1 MILETI
7 PFITYHPHLNPPP
20 SRGREN
26 YGYNVNPQTFCYLQ
40 GYYPHLRHKTEKVK
54 ICIVKDSD
62 KEGLLAYAKTH
73 TDKFLK
79 YLEIERAAS
88 SHTLRAY
95 RKDLEDFFRFVK
107 VRPEDV
113 ELADVRGF
121 IAEQIR
127 SGLNKT
133 TVSRKL
139 ASIRS
144 FFKFLYREGYK
155 RSNPAKLVPNPKV
168 PKLLPRFLSVDDA
181 FSLVERPEGEGFM
194 SARDRAILEV
204 LYSSGLRV
212 SELSGLNVDDM
223 NTREGLLK
231 VKGKGRRERIVPIGS
246 KAIDA
251 IKSYTV
257 ERIFLKSKDRA
268 LFLNRAGARLTDR
281 GVRRIVVKYAR
292 MMGIKGQIGPHSLR
306 HTFATHLL
314 QSGAD
319 LRVIQE
325 LLGHSSLSTTQKYTH
340 LDVTHL
346 MDVYDKAHPFAKEKL
361 DDVS

>member
-1 MILETI
+1 M
-7 PFITYHPHLNPPP
+7 
-20 SRGREN
+20 
-26 YGYNVNPQTFCYLQ
+26 
-40 GYYPHLRHKTEKVK
+40 
-54 ICIVKDSD
+54 KD
-62 KEGLLAYAKTH
+62 H
-73 TDKFLK
+73 IDKFLK

-95 RKDLEDFFRFVK
+95 RKDLEEFSKFVNIK
-107 VRPEDV
+107 PEDV

-121 IAEQIR
+121 IAEQIK

-133 TVSRKL
+133 SVSRRL

-155 RSNPAKLVPNPKV
+155 RTNPAKLVSNPKL

-181 FSLVERPEGEGFM
+181 FALVERPAGTGFLP
-194 SARDRAILEV
+194 ARDRAILEL

-212 SELSGLNVDDM
+212 SEISSLNIDDI
-223 NTREGLLK
+223 NTKEGFLK
-231 VKGKGRRERIVPIGS
+231 VKGKGRKERMVPVGS

-251 IKSYTV
+251 IKSYMV
-257 ERIFLKSKDRA
+257 ERIALKSKDRF
-268 LFLNRAGARLTDR
+268 LFLNRTGKGLSDR
-281 GVRRIVVKYAR
+281 GVRRLVVKYAR
-292 MMGIKGQIGPHSLR
+292 MTGISGKIGPHALR

-314 QSGAD
+314 QGGAD

-346 MDVYDKAHPFAKEKL
+346 IDVYDKAHPFAKEK
-361 DDVS
+361 DDGVS

>member
-1 MILETI
+1 M
-7 PFITYHPHLNPPP
+7 
-20 SRGREN
+20 
-26 YGYNVNPQTFCYLQ
+26 
-40 GYYPHLRHKTEKVK
+40 
-54 ICIVKDSD
+54 KD
-62 KEGLLAYAKTH
+62 H
-73 TDKFLK
+73 IDKFLK

-95 RKDLEDFFRFVK
+95 RKDLEEFSKFVNIK
-107 VRPEDV
+107 PEDV

-121 IAEQIR
+121 IAEQIK

-133 TVSRKL
+133 SVSRRL

-155 RSNPAKLVPNPKV
+155 RTNPAKLVSKPKL

-181 FSLVERPEGEGFM
+181 FALVERPAGTGFLP
-194 SARDRAILEV
+194 ARDRAILEL

-212 SELSGLNVDDM
+212 SEISSLNIDDI
-223 NTREGLLK
+223 NTKEGFLK
-231 VKGKGRRERIVPIGS
+231 VKGKGRKERMVPVGS

-251 IKSYTV
+251 IKSYMV
-257 ERIFLKSKDRA
+257 ERIALKSKDRF
-268 LFLNRAGARLTDR
+268 LFLNRRGKGLSDR
-281 GVRRIVVKYAR
+281 GVRRLVVKYAR
-292 MMGIKGQIGPHSLR
+292 MTGISGKIGPHALR

-314 QSGAD
+314 QGGAD

-346 MDVYDKAHPFAKEKL
+346 IDVYDKAHPFAKEESN
-361 DDVS
+361 DVS

>member
-1 MILETI
+1 M
-7 PFITYHPHLNPPP
+7 
-20 SRGREN
+20 
-26 YGYNVNPQTFCYLQ
+26 
-40 GYYPHLRHKTEKVK
+40 
-54 ICIVKDSD
+54 KD
-62 KEGLLAYAKTH
+62 H
-73 TDKFLK
+73 IDKFLK

-95 RKDLEDFFRFVK
+95 RKDLEEFSKFVNIK
-107 VRPEDV
+107 PEDV

-121 IAEQIR
+121 IAEQIK

-133 TVSRKL
+133 SVSRRL

-155 RSNPAKLVPNPKV
+155 KSNPAKLVSNPKL

-181 FSLVERPEGEGFM
+181 FALVESPAGTGFLP
-194 SARDRAILEV
+194 ARDRAILEL

-212 SELSGLNVDDM
+212 SEISSLNIDDI
-223 NTREGLLK
+223 NTKEGFLK
-231 VKGKGRRERIVPIGS
+231 VKGKGRKERMVPVGS

-251 IKSYTV
+251 IKSYMV
-257 ERIFLKSKDRA
+257 ERIALKSKDRF
-268 LFLNRAGARLTDR
+268 LFLNRTGKGLSDR
-281 GVRRIVVKYAR
+281 GVRRLVVKYAR
-292 MMGIKGQIGPHSLR
+292 MIGISGKIGPHALR

-314 QSGAD
+314 QGGAD

-346 MDVYDKAHPFAKEKL
+346 IDVYDKAHPFAKEK
-361 DDVS
+361 DDSVS

>member
-1 MILETI
+1 M
-7 PFITYHPHLNPPP
+7 
-20 SRGREN
+20 
-26 YGYNVNPQTFCYLQ
+26 
-40 GYYPHLRHKTEKVK
+40 
-54 ICIVKDSD
+54 KD
-62 KEGLLAYAKTH
+62 YV
-73 TDKFLK
+73 DKFLK

-88 SHTLRAY
+88 PHTLRAY
-95 RKDLEDFFRFVK
+95 RKDLEEFSKFVNIK
-107 VRPEDV
+107 PEDV

-121 IAEQIR
+121 IAEQIK

-133 TVSRKL
+133 SVSRRL

-155 RSNPAKLVPNPKV
+155 KSNPAKLVSNPKL

-181 FSLVERPEGEGFM
+181 FALVERPAGTGFLP
-194 SARDRAILEV
+194 ARDRAILEL

-212 SELSGLNVDDM
+212 SEISSLNIDDI
-223 NTREGLLK
+223 NTKEGFLK
-231 VKGKGRRERIVPIGS
+231 VKGKGRKERMVPVGS

-251 IKSYTV
+251 IKSYMV
-257 ERIFLKSKDRA
+257 ERIALKSKDRF
-268 LFLNRAGARLTDR
+268 LFLNRTGKGLSDR
-281 GVRRIVVKYAR
+281 GVRRLVVKYAR
-292 MMGIKGQIGPHSLR
+292 MTGISGKIGPHALR

-314 QSGAD
+314 QGGAD

-346 MDVYDKAHPFAKEKL
+346 IDVYDKAHPFAKEK
-361 DDVS
+361 DDGVS